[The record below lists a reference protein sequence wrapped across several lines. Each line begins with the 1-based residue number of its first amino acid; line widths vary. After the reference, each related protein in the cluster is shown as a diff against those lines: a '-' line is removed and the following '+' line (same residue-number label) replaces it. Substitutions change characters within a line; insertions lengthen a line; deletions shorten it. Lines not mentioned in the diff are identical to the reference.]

1 MTAEAGYGYIDHGVD
16 TPYVKIGKTPDLRQR
31 LAGIQQGVPFP
42 MQLLWAERVADI
54 DHAEDI
60 LKQRYALY
68 HIRGEW
74 YALPPAMRSHWGIT
88 IPDTTA
94 YEETYRVALAMI
106 LRLLVPEWTSLNSRE
121 MLHKIWAK
129 KRSLSNK
136 PLNGM
141 RFDEK
146 WLNGHWS
153 WLRRQGFIQWDR
165 SYYAWITEEGRAY
178 LASLNTQEQDDQMFP
193 PPVDFPSGRYRT

>member
-1 MTAEAGYGYIDHGVD
+1 MTAEAGYVYIDHGVD

-94 YEETYRVALAMI
+94 YEETYQGRTGDDPPSPCARMDVAQLEGNAAQNLGKEAVALQQATQ
-106 LRLLVPEWTSLNSRE
+106 RDAFRRE
-121 MLHKIWAK
+121 VA
-129 KRSLSNK
+129 
-136 PLNGM
+136 
-141 RFDEK
+141 
-146 WLNGHWS
+146 
-153 WLRRQGFIQWDR
+153 Q
-165 SYYAWITEEGRAY
+165 
-178 LASLNTQEQDDQMFP
+178 
-193 PPVDFPSGRYRT
+193 